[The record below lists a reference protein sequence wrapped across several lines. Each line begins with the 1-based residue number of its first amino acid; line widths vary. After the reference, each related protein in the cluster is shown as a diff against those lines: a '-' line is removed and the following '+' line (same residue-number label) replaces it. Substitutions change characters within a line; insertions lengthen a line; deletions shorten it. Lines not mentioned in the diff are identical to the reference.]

1 MNPCVGCKKK
11 GQCPN
16 VCKPKADFVRHMK
29 RINRILRR
37 NERQKQVAASC

>member
-1 MNPCVGCKKK
+1 MNPCVRCKKK

-16 VCKPKADFVRHMK
+16 VCKPKEDYIRHMK

-37 NERQKQVAASC
+37 NERQIKVATNC